1 MKNIKYLFHF
11 ILGMILL
18 ASCNGKID
26 EKLIHGQWKGA
37 EWLIEGQTGD
47 YDATSASF
55 TFDENGKYAFDY
67 AGSGESGKYHI
78 SNNELFTTPDGGIQ
92 MMVKIEKLT
101 ADTLVMQ
108 MNRGGTAE
116 KLTLLRK

>member
-1 MKNIKYLFHF
+1 
-11 ILGMILL
+11 MILIT
-18 ASCNGKID
+18 ACIGKID
-26 EKLIHGQWKGA
+26 ENLIHGEWKGA

-55 TFDENGKYAFDY
+55 MFDEKGKYTFDY

-101 ADTLVMQ
+101 VDTLVMQ

-116 KLTLLRK
+116 KLTLVKK

>member
-1 MKNIKYLFHF
+1 MKNVKYLFHF
-11 ILGMILL
+11 ILAMIFMT
-18 ASCNGKID
+18 ACNGKID
-26 EKLIHGQWKGA
+26 EKLIHGEWKGT

-47 YDATSASF
+47 YDATSALF
-55 TFDENGKYAFDY
+55 TFDEKGKYSFNY
-67 AGSGESGKYHI
+67 AGSGETGKYHI

-92 MMVKIEKLT
+92 MMVKIQKLT
-101 ADTLVMQ
+101 ADSLVMQ